1 MVLVFCISNSLEF
14 DWDTFDWVELVEID
28 KDHGI
33 VQNQTSWM
41 DAVVVVVVV
50 DKQMEGRHLA
60 WVVEVDNGTFVA
72 VL

>member
-50 DKQMEGRHLA
+50 VVVDKQMEGRH
-60 WVVEVDNGTFVA
+60 
-72 VL
+72 